1 MINYWILR
9 LNNALLFTTFF
20 LLSTVALAQYED
32 YEGYY
37 KFPIRPGEIN
47 YLSGSMGELRSTHFH
62 GGIDIKTSGVSGLPV
77 YAAADGFISRMKVSR
92 GGYGNALYIKHKN
105 GTTSVYAHLQKFKDP
120 IQRYLIRHQYINKS
134 FTVDLFPGKEDFP
147 VKKGD
152 IIAYSGNSG
161 SSSGPHLHFEIRD
174 QNQHVLDPS
183 RMGFKE
189 LKDDKS
195 PLLLKVAFI
204 CKDPLA
210 RINGQYGRYEYSAVS
225 SPEGHYTLK
234 ESINL
239 KGSIGVE
246 IYAYDIANGTRNKY
260 GIPDLEASL
269 DEEVFFAQNIRNIS
283 YSKMRN
289 ILVHTNYQNT
299 SRGGRKFNK
308 LYKDDGNS
316 LRFYSKLKNDGLL
329 NIQDGNPANLQV
341 VMKDPHGN
349 TSQFK
354 IKINSNPD
362 QSVDEKVKRNI
373 EVIDNTLKV
382 FVADQGKSHLL
393 EVFANNHSYQVPPDY
408 NTKKGSVYLWDLCFG
423 LPDSID
429 FCTEVKSLNY
439 LQSFF
444 PGQPS
449 KFYHPTAS
457 ISFAKNTLF
466 DTLHLRYQHLYDSVF
481 EKELFYFQNAEDPLK
496 GSASIKVK
504 PTKDYNRKYARVYS
518 MYSNGKTNYIGGKWE
533 GDEISFR
540 TRNLVRYTIDYDSVT
555 PTSKPLKLSSNKIS
569 FTIDDNKS
577 GIKSYKATL
586 NGKWL
591 LLKYDYK
598 RKRLETDPLDPNIP
612 FSGEL
617 LLEVKDNT
625 DNKSNFKTKIE

>member
-1 MINYWILR
+1 MKNYWILR
-9 LNNALLFTTFF
+9 LNNTFLFFIF
-20 LLSTVALAQYED
+20 LFLSNIAIAQYED
-32 YEGYY
+32 YQGYY

-62 GGIDIKTSGVSGLPV
+62 GGIDIKTSGVTGLPV
-77 YAAADGFISRMKVSR
+77 YAAADGYISRMKVTT
-92 GGYGNALYIKHKN
+92 GGYGNALYIKHTN

-120 IQRYLIRHQYINKS
+120 IQHYLIKHQYINES

-174 QNQHVLDPS
+174 KNQQVLDPS

-189 LKDDKS
+189 LKDDIS
-195 PLLLKVAFI
+195 PVLIKVAFI
-204 CKDPLA
+204 CKSPYA
-210 RINGQYGRYEYSAVS
+210 RVNGKYGRYEFDAVS
-225 SPEGHYTLK
+225 SPGGFYTLK
-234 ESINL
+234 EDINL
-239 KGSIGVE
+239 KGTIGVE
-246 IYAYDIANGTRNKY
+246 IYAYDVANGTRNKY

-269 DEEVFFAQNIRNIS
+269 NEEVFFAQNIRNIS
-283 YSKMRN
+283 YNRMRN

-316 LRFYSKLKNDGLL
+316 LQFYSKLKNNGLL
-329 NIQDGNPANLQV
+329 VIEENKPSSIRVN
-341 VMKDPHGN
+341 MKDPHGN
-349 TSQFK
+349 ASEFRLN
-354 IKINSNPD
+354 INKKP
-362 QSVDEKVKRNI
+362 VVLADESGKNAI

-382 FVADQGKSHLL
+382 FVADQGNSHLL
-393 EVFANNHSYQVPPDY
+393 EVFANNHSYVVPPDY
-408 NTKKGSVYLWDLCFG
+408 HTKKGSVYLWDLCFG

-429 FCTEVKSLNY
+429 FCTEVKPLNY

-449 KFYHPTAS
+449 RFYHPTTS

-466 DTLHLRYQHLYDSVF
+466 DTLHLRYEYRYDSAF
-481 EKELFYFQNAEDPLK
+481 EKEVFHFQNAEDPLQ
-496 GSASIKVK
+496 GSASIQVK
-504 PTKDYNRKYARVYS
+504 PTKAYDSRYARVYS
-518 MYSNGKTNYIGGKWE
+518 MYSDGKTNFIGGKWE
-533 GDEISFR
+533 GNQISFR
-540 TRNLVRYTIDYDSVT
+540 TRDLVRYTIDYDSVS
-555 PTSKPLKLSSNKIS
+555 PTSKPIQLSSEKIS
-569 FTIDDNKS
+569 FTIDDDKS
-577 GIKSYKATL
+577 GIESYKATL